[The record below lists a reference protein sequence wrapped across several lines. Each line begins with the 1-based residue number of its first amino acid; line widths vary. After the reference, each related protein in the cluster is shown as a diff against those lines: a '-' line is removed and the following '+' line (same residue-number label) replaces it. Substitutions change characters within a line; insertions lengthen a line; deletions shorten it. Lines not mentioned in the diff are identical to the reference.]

1 MFICKGKLIEVIGQ
15 AVKVRIDTGKN
26 TSSILYKGDI
36 IQNIS
41 VGGYVKIKKDFEEI
55 IGKIEGELIKE
66 NKDNSQKNYTNNKD
80 KVNRIL
86 NIKILGY
93 LESGKFE
100 RGIKELPL
108 IENTCF
114 LITKEEFNNIHQFVD
129 SEDKPIKI
137 GQLEF
142 DDVIASSIY
151 SPLKSIIINL
161 ALFLKF
167 LLFSYFLNN

>member
-1 MFICKGKLIEVIGQ
+1 MANIITTEDYVADNSIFRVGSVIEVIGQ

-55 IGKIEGELIKE
+55 IGKIEGELIRE

-93 LESGKFE
+93 LENGKFE

-114 LITKEEFNNIHQFVD
+114 LYRTCHYPYYQRFQYDWQI
-129 SEDKPIKI
+129 
-137 GQLEF
+137 
-142 DDVIASSIY
+142 IY
-151 SPLKSIIINL
+151 
-161 ALFLKF
+161 
-167 LLFSYFLNN
+167 